1 MGFPGVLKALL
12 SLFPSGQFSAER
24 QAWGRGEMDI
34 VGFLGCCLK
43 GYGETK
49 DSARACLDQKAL
61 QTQSPGEIGEITRVV
76 KGI

>member
-1 MGFPGVLKALL
+1 
-12 SLFPSGQFSAER
+12 
-24 QAWGRGEMDI
+24 MDI